1 MTPTAWNLI
10 LRILV
15 AGLLGGLVGLEREL
29 RAKEAGVRTHFLVAL
44 GSGLLMVISQ
54 FGFEGTHDVSRVAAQ
69 VVSGMGFIGA
79 GTIIFQK
86 NAVRG
91 LTTAAGIWVAAAIGL
106 ACGGGMY
113 MVAVSSTLLAILI
126 LELMNTLQHRD
137 RNLVVTW
144 SADDR
149 EVLMQSLESLK
160 KAGLNVQSYSLKE
173 EEALAS
179 DSSAVGS
186 SAAAS
191 CASRSTDVSG
201 RRYVIKAEFRVAR
214 QFSPERLS
222 VLLDALS
229 GVRVENISG

>member
-1 MTPTAWNLI
+1 MTPTIWNLI

-54 FGFEGTHDVSRVAAQ
+54 FGFTGSFDASRVAAQ

-113 MVAVSSTLLAILI
+113 LLAGAATLLAILI
-126 LELMNTLQHRD
+126 LELMNTLQLHD
-137 RNLVVTW
+137 RNLTVAW
-144 SADDR
+144 SADDKDA
-149 EVLMQSLESLK
+149 LMRSLGALRA
-160 KAGLNVQSYSLKE
+160 AGLNVLSYTLQQE
-173 EEALAS
+173 
-179 DSSAVGS
+179 
-186 SAAAS
+186 
-191 CASRSTDVSG
+191 STAETPG
-201 RRYVIKAEFRVAR
+201 RYVMRAEFRVSR
-214 QFSPERLS
+214 KFSAERLS
-222 VLLDALS
+222 ALLDTLS
-229 GVRVENISG
+229 GVHLESIVS